1 MSRYRGNPHRRR
13 GFLGEAVHMGRKML
27 YSADHFFRAAGPT
40 MKQIAMVA
48 APAISAMGPTGKIVG
63 SGIAA
68 IGSAADGYS
77 QLRGQLGD

>member
-1 MSRYRGNPHRRR
+1 MTRYKGNPNRRR
-13 GFLGEAVHMGRKML
+13 GFLGEAVHMGRRML

-48 APAISAMGPTGKIVG
+48 APAIAAMRPTGKIVG

-68 IGSAADGYS
+68 LGSAAGGYS
-77 QLRGQLGD
+77 ELRQSLGD

>member
-1 MSRYRGNPHRRR
+1 MTRYRGNPHRRR

-48 APAISAMGPTGKIVG
+48 APAIAKTNPAAGAAV
-63 SGIAA
+63 AA
-68 IGSAADGYS
+68 IGQAAEGYS

>member
-1 MSRYRGNPHRRR
+1 MTRYRGNPHRRR

-27 YSADHFFRAAGPT
+27 YSADHFFRSAGPT

-48 APAISAMGPTGKIVG
+48 APAIAKTNPAAGAAV
-63 SGIAA
+63 AA

>member
-1 MSRYRGNPHRRR
+1 MTRYRGNPHRRR

-48 APAISAMGPTGKIVG
+48 APAIAKTNPAAGAAV
-63 SGIAA
+63 AA
-68 IGSAADGYS
+68 IGSAASGYS
-77 QLRGQLGD
+77 ELRQSLGD